1 MCLLWA
7 VWVTGLCGS
16 VLAQS
21 PAWTVEQVV
30 LLAIQQHPRLQAAR
44 LRFDAAQSGVR
55 VARALPVPTFF
66 FAPGVPN
73 VNGTTE
79 ELLFTQPLELNGTRA
94 ARLGVARAQMQ
105 RARAEALTELQQVVF
120 EVKQAYFAL
129 FRAQQQVALAR
140 DVLADTERLHQLMGR
155 LVELGARPGIER
167 VQTDIERVRA
177 RQQVA
182 QAEGEMRAA
191 LAALNAWIG
200 RRPDAPVGML
210 SVALPP
216 QEWPSLERLQA
227 QACSHRAEI
236 QGVQAAREQFFQ
248 EARLARAEGLPD
260 IAPQFRAQNLIRSF
274 TPQDYGF
281 SVVVTLPLFDWGGR
295 RHRVR
300 QAEEA
305 ARAEEA
311 LLLATQQRVQQEVAQ
326 AVARYRAAEAVLQE
340 FEEGLLA
347 QSRRL
352 WEGAL
357 RAFQTGAP
365 GASLIT
371 VLEAQ
376 RTYRAVQREHI
387 HARVDLAVAH
397 ASLERAIGQVPS
409 SLQDLLFAPGGRA
422 K

>member
-1 MCLLWA
+1 MSLFWA
-7 VWVTGLCGS
+7 LWVTGLVRS
-16 VLAQS
+16 VLAHS
-21 PAWTVEQVV
+21 PVVTVEQAIH
-30 LLAIQQHPRLQAAR
+30 LAVQQHPRLQAAR
-44 LRFDAAQSGVR
+44 LRMDAAQTGVR
-55 VARALPVPTFF
+55 AARALPLPTFF

-94 ARLGVARAQMQ
+94 ARLGVARAQME
-105 RARAEALTELQQVVF
+105 RARAEALAELQQVVF
-120 EVKQAYFAL
+120 EVKRAYFEL
-129 FRAQQQVALAR
+129 FRAQQQLTLAR
-140 DVLADTERLHQLMGR
+140 DLLADTERLHQLTGR

-182 QAEGEMRAA
+182 VAEGEMKAA
-191 LAALNAWIG
+191 LAGLNGWIG
-200 RRPDAPVGML
+200 RRPDAPAGTL
-210 SVALPP
+210 SLALPSP
-216 QEWPSLERLQA
+216 EALSLERLREQA
-227 QACSHRAEI
+227 YAHRAEI
-236 QGVQAAREQFFQ
+236 RGVQAAREQFFQ

-281 SVVVTLPLFDWGGR
+281 SLVVTLPLFDWGGR
-295 RHRVR
+295 RQRAR
-300 QAEEA
+300 QAEQA

-311 LLLATQQRVQQEVAQ
+311 LLLATQVRVQQEVAQ
-326 AVARYRAAEAVLQE
+326 ALARYQAAGAVLQE
-340 FEEGLLA
+340 FPEGLLA

-376 RTYRAVQREHI
+376 RTYRAVQREYI
-387 HARVDLAVAH
+387 HARVDLAIAH
-397 ASLERAIGQVPS
+397 AALERATGQVPAF
-409 SLQDLLFAPGGRA
+409 LQEAVLATGGRE